1 MQKVLVIRLSSIG
14 DIVLTSPVL
23 RCIKQQLQLSIHFLT
38 KASFACIVQSNPY
51 VDKVIA
57 YDPNTQTLKSII
69 PRLKAAEYSLI
80 IDLHNNLRTRYIK
93 HKLKVKSLSF
103 NKINLEKFWMTQF
116 KINRLPDLHIVD
128 RYLKTAEA
136 IRVKN
141 DGKGLDYFIPIHD
154 HVPVHHLDQR
164 LEAGQFL
171 VFVIGAAHA
180 TKRLPT
186 AKIMAICQQ
195 LKGQLIVLIGD
206 RSDQERAS
214 QIIKV
219 GQHIINACGQYNLH
233 QSASI
238 VSQASLVI
246 SHDTG
251 FMHIAAALKRPIVS
265 IWGNTIP
272 AFGMYPYYGTDST
285 AQHKILQNQSLNCR
299 PCSKIG
305 HKYCPKG
312 HFKCMQDIP
321 NEKIVQQIE
330 AMLSSN

>member
-1 MQKVLVIRLSSIG
+1 MAKR
-14 DIVLTSPVL
+14 
-23 RCIKQQLQLSIHFLT
+23 
-38 KASFACIVQSNPY
+38 
-51 VDKVIA
+51 
-57 YDPNTQTLKSII
+57 YDPLLVGCLTIGLSGMRENYGPNAK
-69 PRLKAAEYSLI
+69 
-80 IDLHNNLRTRYIK
+80 
-93 HKLKVKSLSF
+93 KLLYKG
-103 NKINLEKFWMTQF
+103 
-116 KINRLPDLHIVD
+116 PGVD
-128 RYLKTAEA
+128 SPKPNQAR
-136 IRVKN
+136 RQPPGPGV
-141 DGKGLDYFIPIHD
+141 D
-154 HVPVHHLDQR
+154 
-164 LEAGQFL
+164 
-171 VFVIGAAHA
+171 HA

-238 VSQASLVI
+238 VSQARLVI